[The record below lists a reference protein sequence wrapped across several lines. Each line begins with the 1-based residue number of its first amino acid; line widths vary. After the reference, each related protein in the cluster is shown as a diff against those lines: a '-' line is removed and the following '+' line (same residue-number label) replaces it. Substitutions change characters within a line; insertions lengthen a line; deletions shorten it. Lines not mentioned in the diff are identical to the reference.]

1 MVQATTPTFI
11 LTLPDTVDLSE
22 VSHLY
27 FTIEQ
32 NKTIVKK
39 QDQDLTVDGQTVQVF
54 LSQQE
59 TLQFKTGTAN
69 IQLNW
74 TYGNGA
80 RGCSNIVQVHV
91 DENLLKKVV
100 E

>member
-39 QDQDLTVDGQTVQVF
+39 QDKDLTVDGQTVQVF

-59 TLQFKTGTAN
+59 TLHSAE
-69 IQLNW
+69 LD
-74 TYGNGA
+74 
-80 RGCSNIVQVHV
+80 V
-91 DENLLKKVV
+91 
-100 E
+100 

>member
-22 VSHLY
+22 VENLY

-32 NKTIVKK
+32 NKTLLTKETE
-39 QDQDLTVDGQTVQVF
+39 DLTVDGQTVQVF

-59 TLQFKTGTAN
+59 TLQFRTGTAS

-80 RGCSNIVQVHV
+80 RGCSNIVQIHV